1 MDESKGS
8 TNQDLIVMIEGASE
22 LVTQLQN
29 LSEQIDERL
38 NRGSSVDDVIE
49 ILNDQ
54 KGKVDT
60 LRQLSRQITST
71 LGIDESGCLHQPIPE
86 RAKIAFEDLMR
97 NLTRLV
103 ETQSRIESLIAAKGI
118 PISGLIKGNRR

>member
-1 MDESKGS
+1 MDDSKGS
-8 TNQDLIVMIEGASE
+8 TNQDLIVMIEGAGE
-22 LVTQLQN
+22 LVSQLQS

-54 KGKVDT
+54 KVKVDA
-60 LRQLSRQITST
+60 LRQISHQITSS
-71 LGIDESGCLHQPIPE
+71 LGIDEKGCLHQPIPE
-86 RAKIAFEDLMR
+86 RAKIAFEDLMK

-103 ETQSRIESLIAAKGI
+103 EMQSRIESLIAAKGI
-118 PISGLIKGNRR
+118 PISGIMKSNRR